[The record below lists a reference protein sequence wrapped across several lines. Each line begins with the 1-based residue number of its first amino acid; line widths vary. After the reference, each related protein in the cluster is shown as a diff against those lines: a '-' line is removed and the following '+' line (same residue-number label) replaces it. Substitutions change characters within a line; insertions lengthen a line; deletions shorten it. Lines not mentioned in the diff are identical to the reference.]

1 MFKGQ
6 KELFKLIW
14 NIFLFPIDILIPF
27 FEITKK
33 KRRKR
38 NTFVKWY

>member
-33 KRRKR
+33 KEGRG
-38 NTFVKWY
+38 TLL